1 MLLRHTEF
9 RHEGAIYTFTNEL
22 KVDESA
28 AKLKAHF
35 VYKNATFLLQFSRVF
50 CKFHSSIIRLDKF
63 FFFFFRQK
71 IVFYSSKTVFRG
83 GHNCYYPSQTKS
95 SLAYLEP
102 KILMVIDKEILFIS
116 M

>member
-9 RHEGAIYTFTNEL
+9 RHEGAIYTFTSEL
-22 KVDESA
+22 KVEESA

-35 VYKNATFLLQFSRVF
+35 VHKNATFLLQFSRVF
-50 CKFHSSIIRLDKF
+50 CKFHNSIIRLDKF
-63 FFFFFRQK
+63 LDFFGQK